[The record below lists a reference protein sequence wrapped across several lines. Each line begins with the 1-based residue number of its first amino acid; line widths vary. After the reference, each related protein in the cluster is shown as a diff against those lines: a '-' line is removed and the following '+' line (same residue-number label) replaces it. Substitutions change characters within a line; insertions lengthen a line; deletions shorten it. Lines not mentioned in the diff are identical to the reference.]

1 MFVRARVEWLSQPII
16 VTTWDKFRRFR
27 MKRLIVVLLCE
38 FSLCFAVAAQRL
50 PTNVIPESY
59 DLTFTP
65 NLEKATF
72 AGEETIHVRLLKPSK
87 TITLNSA
94 EIEFQEVKLTSGTFH
109 LVVPVTLD

>member
-1 MFVRARVEWLSQPII
+1 
-16 VTTWDKFRRFR
+16 
-27 MKRLIVVLLCE
+27 MKRLMIVALCVLT
-38 FSLCFAVAAQRL
+38 FGIAASAQRL

-72 AGEETIHVRLLKPSK
+72 SGEETIHVRLLKPAT

-94 EIEFQEVKLTSGTFH
+94 EIEYQEVKITTGSFH
-109 LVVPVTLD
+109 MVVPATTG